1 MKRMLCLFLAIVLL
15 VAAGSSVAFASS
27 TPAKTT
33 IEVVMPKPEIREAV
47 QKTMD
52 RYNQE
57 VLAGTGITLQFEV
70 FADSYD
76 DYLKTRFASGNMVDI
91 FFREPYSQLLYWSDY
106 VEPLTDQPWVADLD
120 EAAKDGYV
128 WGGELYAMPLGYE
141 AVGMWYH
148 KDILKQMGRDTFPQT
163 WDELVAY
170 SDELVAAG
178 IQPTRNTFNS
188 INDIVNVFQTAFY
201 FNDLPCDET
210 FVAVAKD
217 QVRLAD
223 LPGFK
228 YFTQWLDFSVKYGA
242 KDREDAVGIDQEKK
256 SKFTSKKLAFLAEG
270 VWQEPT
276 FAASGD
282 TANLGFTALP
292 YSNDAEANKL
302 PTAVPMGFIVY
313 KDSPVKEEAK
323 KFLAWFHDQGT
334 TELVDSWN
342 ITPCWKS
349 MAAATEGKLNISNT
363 AAFQYVQNDKV
374 VPWVKFYY
382 PMEGRDDILGAV
394 QAYVLGECS
403 AEEMAD
409 EIQGSIMA
417 NFKDF
422 PSKT

>member
-148 KDILKQMGRDTFPQT
+148 KDILKQMGRDTCPTLWITFTTSRLRRCAT
-163 WDELVAY
+163 WMCFA
-170 SDELVAAG
+170 
-178 IQPTRNTFNS
+178 R
-188 INDIVNVFQTAFY
+188 
-201 FNDLPCDET
+201 
-210 FVAVAKD
+210 
-217 QVRLAD
+217 
-223 LPGFK
+223 
-228 YFTQWLDFSVKYGA
+228 
-242 KDREDAVGIDQEKK
+242 K
-256 SKFTSKKLAFLAEG
+256 S
-270 VWQEPT
+270 
-276 FAASGD
+276 
-282 TANLGFTALP
+282 
-292 YSNDAEANKL
+292 L
-302 PTAVPMGFIVY
+302 PTG
-313 KDSPVKEEAK
+313 
-323 KFLAWFHDQGT
+323 
-334 TELVDSWN
+334 
-342 ITPCWKS
+342 
-349 MAAATEGKLNISNT
+349 
-363 AAFQYVQNDKV
+363 
-374 VPWVKFYY
+374 
-382 PMEGRDDILGAV
+382 
-394 QAYVLGECS
+394 S
-403 AEEMAD
+403 ALRRSAR
-409 EIQGSIMA
+409 SRR
-417 NFKDF
+417 
-422 PSKT
+422 